1 MNVFILYTI
10 AEIIAEEILVSRKSQ
25 LKNSSS
31 TINLEKIRLDKWLW
45 AARFFKTRR
54 LATNAISGGKV
65 HLNGSRIKPSR
76 LVAAGDQLKIL
87 RGETRFEVLVEK
99 IDPQRRAAVEAQ
111 LLYSELEDSVK
122 SRLAIV
128 EQKRVE
134 QRSRANRER
143 RPDKRQRRKLMEI
156 KGEGY

>member
-1 MNVFILYTI
+1 
-10 AEIIAEEILVSRKSQ
+10 
-25 LKNSSS
+25 
-31 TINLEKIRLDKWLW
+31 
-45 AARFFKTRR
+45 
-54 LATNAISGGKV
+54 
-65 HLNGSRIKPSR
+65 
-76 LVAAGDQLKIL
+76 
-87 RGETRFEVLVEK
+87 
-99 IDPQRRAAVEAQ
+99 VEAQ

>member
-1 MNVFILYTI
+1 M
-10 AEIIAEEILVSRKSQ
+10 
-25 LKNSSS
+25 
-31 TINLEKIRLDKWLW
+31 
-45 AARFFKTRR
+45 
-54 LATNAISGGKV
+54 
-65 HLNGSRIKPSR
+65 
-76 LVAAGDQLKIL
+76 

>member
-1 MNVFILYTI
+1 
-10 AEIIAEEILVSRKSQ
+10 
-25 LKNSSS
+25 
-31 TINLEKIRLDKWLW
+31 
-45 AARFFKTRR
+45 
-54 LATNAISGGKV
+54 
-65 HLNGSRIKPSR
+65 
-76 LVAAGDQLKIL
+76 L

>member
-1 MNVFILYTI
+1 M
-10 AEIIAEEILVSRKSQ
+10 
-25 LKNSSS
+25 
-31 TINLEKIRLDKWLW
+31 NLEKIRLDKWLW

-128 EQKRVE
+128 EQKRAG
-134 QRSRANRER
+134 RPSKSMRFNNRNYSRC
-143 RPDKRQRRKLMEI
+143 L
-156 KGEGY
+156 